1 MEEPRYIEPAYL
13 RKAEAA
19 KFLSVSVR
27 TVSDW
32 CRRGILPYHK
42 PARKICLFAVAD
54 LHKAMRR
61 FRINAIG
68 E

>member
-1 MEEPRYIEPAYL
+1 MDEPRSIEPAYL
-13 RKAEAA
+13 RKAETA

-42 PARKICLFAVAD
+42 PARKVCLFAVVD

-61 FRINAIG
+61 FRIDG
-68 E
+68 WEK